1 MSDDAATTSDDAERA
16 HDAPADETQS
26 TGLNTRSHDQGVPEA
41 LASFMRHGWAD
52 PPVEVSEE
60 PVAAWAAKRRS
71 RLAEK
76 FSDEVVVVPAG
87 PLKVR
92 ANDTDYPFR
101 ADTAHVWLT
110 GNQDSDAVF
119 VMDHGQPML
128 FFRPRASRESDEFF
142 RDARYGE
149 FWAGRRPSLAETEE
163 RLGLPCKHIDEL
175 PVLLEKASDAR
186 VLRDVDP
193 GVDGQVSGD
202 DERDAE
208 LAGVL
213 SEMRLVKDPWEIE
226 QMRLAVDITSRGF
239 DDCLG
244 EWDQVLAH
252 GERWI
257 DGTFYRRARA
267 EGNDVGY
274 HSIVGSGSH
283 ATVLHW
289 NDNDG
294 PVRPGEL
301 LLLDMGVEARSLYT
315 ADITRTLPTSGTFTT
330 LQRDL
335 YNLVFNAQDAGMK
348 AVKPGAAFKDFHQ
361 AAMTVLAHGL
371 ADLGLLPVSAEE
383 ALDPDS
389 TLYRRWTIH
398 GTGHMLGLDVHDCA
412 KAPKELYR
420 EGTLA
425 PGYLLTVEPGLYFQ
439 PDDELVPAELRGIGI
454 RIEDDVLVTE
464 DGHLNLSAAMPRTAD
479 GVEEWMARLRG

>member
-1 MSDDAATTSDDAERA
+1 MSEDSTSTE
-16 HDAPADETQS
+16 
-26 TGLNTRSHDQGVPEA
+26 NTRSHDQGVPEA
-41 LASFMRHGWAD
+41 LTQFMRQGWAD
-52 PPVEVSEE
+52 PPVDSTEE
-60 PVAAWAAKRRS
+60 PVAGWAAKRRS
-71 RLAEK
+71 RLAER
-76 FSDEVVVVPAG
+76 FADDVVVVPAG

-101 ADTAHVWLT
+101 PDTAHVWLT

-119 VMDHGQPML
+119 VLDHGQPTL
-128 FFRPRASRESDEFF
+128 FFRPRASRQSDEFF

-149 FWAGRRPSLAETEE
+149 FWTGRRPSLAETEE
-163 RLGLPCKHIDEL
+163 RLGLPCRHLDDL
-175 PVLLEKASDAR
+175 ADLLEKMPDAR

-193 GVDGQVSGD
+193 SVDSSVDRQVERAD
-202 DERDAE
+202 DRDAE
-208 LAGVL
+208 LASAL
-213 SEMRLVKDPWEIE
+213 SEMRLVKDPWEVE
-226 QMRLAVDITSRGF
+226 QMQLAVDITSRGF
-239 DDCLG
+239 DDCLR

-257 DGTFYRRARA
+257 DGTFFRRARV

-294 PVRPGEL
+294 PVRSGDL

-315 ADITRTLPTSGTFTT
+315 ADITRTLPASGTFTP

-335 YNLVFNAQDAGMK
+335 YTLVLNAQSAGME

-371 ADLGLLPVSAEE
+371 SDLGLLPVSAEE
-383 ALDPDS
+383 ALDEES
-389 TLYRRWTIH
+389 TVYRRWTIH

-412 KAPKELYR
+412 QAPTEKYR
-420 EGTLA
+420 KGTLA
-425 PGYLLTVEPGLYFQ
+425 PGYVLTVEPGLYFQ
-439 PDDELVPAELRGIGI
+439 TDDELVPEELRGIGI
-454 RIEDDVLVTE
+454 RIEDDLLVTE
-464 DGHLNLSAAMPRTAD
+464 DGHVNLSAAMPRTPD
-479 GVEEWMARLRG
+479 DVEAWMARLRG

>member
-1 MSDDAATTSDDAERA
+1 VS
-16 HDAPADETQS
+16 DAPSSDNSATQDDRP
-26 TGLNTRSHDQGVPEA
+26 NTRSHDQAVPEA
-41 LASFMRHGWAD
+41 LTEFMRQGWAD
-52 PPVEVSEE
+52 PPVHSPEE
-60 PVAAWAAKRRS
+60 PVAAWAAKRRG
-71 RLAEK
+71 RVAER
-76 FSDEVVVVPAG
+76 FADDVLVVPAG

-119 VMDHGQPML
+119 VLDHGQPML
-128 FFRPRASRESDEFF
+128 FFRPRASRQSDEFF

-163 RLGLPCKHIDEL
+163 RLGLACRHIDDLPEL
-175 PVLLEKASDAR
+175 LGKATDAR

-193 GVDGQVSGD
+193 SIDRQVEGDADRDG
-202 DERDAE
+202 E
-208 LAGVL
+208 LAAAL
-213 SEMRLVKDPWEIE
+213 SEMRLVKDPYEIE
-226 QMRLAVDITSRGF
+226 QMQLAVDITSRGF
-239 DDCLG
+239 DDCLR
-244 EWDQVLAH
+244 EWDQVLTH

-257 DGTFYRRARA
+257 DGTFFRRARV

-315 ADITRTLPTSGTFTT
+315 ADITRTLPTSGTFTP

-335 YNLVFNAQDAGMK
+335 YTLVLNAQTAGMA
-348 AVKPGAAFKDFHQ
+348 AVRPGAKFKEFHE

-383 ALDPDS
+383 ALDPES
-389 TLYRRWTIH
+389 TVYRRWTIH

-412 KAPKELYR
+412 QAPKEKYR

-425 PGYLLTVEPGLYFQ
+425 PGYVLTVEPGLYFQ
-439 PDDELVPAELRGIGI
+439 PDDQLVPEELRGIGI
-454 RIEDDVLVTE
+454 RIEDDLLVTE
-464 DGHLNLSAAMPRTAD
+464 DGNVNLSSAMPRTAD
-479 GVEEWMARLRG
+479 DVEAWMARLRG

>member
-1 MSDDAATTSDDAERA
+1 MSDETATTE
-16 HDAPADETQS
+16 
-26 TGLNTRSHDQGVPEA
+26 NTRSHDQGVPEA
-41 LASFMRHGWAD
+41 LTEFMRQGWAD
-52 PPVEVSEE
+52 PPVDSPEE
-60 PVAAWAAKRRS
+60 PVAAWAAKRRG
-71 RLAEK
+71 RLAER
-76 FSDEVVVVPAG
+76 FADDVVVVPAG

-110 GNQDSDAVF
+110 GNQESDAVF
-119 VMDHGQPML
+119 VMDHGQPTL
-128 FFRPRASRESDEFF
+128 FFRPRASRQSDEFF

-163 RLGLPCKHIDEL
+163 RLGLPCRHIDDL
-175 PVLLEKASDAR
+175 AGLLEKTSDTR

-193 GVDGQVSGD
+193 GIDRQVEGD
-202 DERDAE
+202 DDRDSE
-208 LAGVL
+208 LASALG
-213 SEMRLVKDPWEIE
+213 EMRLVKDSWEIE
-226 QMRLAVDITSRGF
+226 QMQLAVDITSRGF
-239 DDCLG
+239 DDCLR

-257 DGTFYRRARA
+257 DGTFFRRARV

-315 ADITRTLPTSGTFTT
+315 ADITRTLPASGTFNP

-335 YNLVFNAQDAGMK
+335 YTLVFNAQSAGMA

-371 ADLGLLPVSAEE
+371 SDLGLLPVSAEE
-383 ALDPDS
+383 ALDPKS
-389 TLYRRWTIH
+389 TIYRRWTIH

-412 KAPKELYR
+412 KTPKEKYR

-439 PDDELVPAELRGIGI
+439 TDDELVPEELRGIGI
-454 RIEDDVLVTE
+454 RIEDDLLVTE
-464 DGHLNLSAAMPRTAD
+464 DGHVNLSAAMPRTAD
-479 GVEEWMARLRG
+479 DVEDWMARLRG